1 MNVKPMSRSRQ
12 ARAHSRGIS
21 YSLGMRDAPSAI
33 HDLAGQRHRW
43 LVTRA
48 ELAAARAPA
57 PLRRAMWAAV
67 LAHLPALGGD
77 VWALRCL
84 LARCPAWLAARGHRA

>member
-1 MNVKPMSRSRQ
+1 MT
-12 ARAHSRGIS
+12 
-21 YSLGMRDAPSAI
+21 DTPSAI
-33 HDLAGQRHRW
+33 HDLAGQRLRW
-43 LVTRA
+43 LVTRV
-48 ELAAARAPA
+48 ELVAARAPA

-84 LARCPAWLAARGHRA
+84 LTRCPAWLAARGHHG